1 MNRRSKWVGLTDP
14 SYEIVDLGRPA
25 VFLIPSHLLQR
36 PISLDQHAQTVEQLI
51 EDFLMAN
58 FGAFTKTMIPEFGFW
73 ISDGKKKCLDEC
85 RRYEVSFLGKERI
98 VPLARLLAR
107 VAVIVNED
115 CVYFKAGQHACLIY
129 PKSLPSDS

>member
-1 MNRRSKWVGLTDP
+1 MAEPSKWSEVQDE

-36 PISLDQHAQTVEQLI
+36 PISMSEDAQTIEYYVEAY
-51 EDFLMAN
+51 LMEN

-73 ISDGKKKCLDEC
+73 LSGGKKKCLDEC

-98 VPLARLLAR
+98 RPLMRMLAR
-107 VAVIVNED
+107 VARIVNED

-129 PKSLPSDS
+129 PKAVSHE